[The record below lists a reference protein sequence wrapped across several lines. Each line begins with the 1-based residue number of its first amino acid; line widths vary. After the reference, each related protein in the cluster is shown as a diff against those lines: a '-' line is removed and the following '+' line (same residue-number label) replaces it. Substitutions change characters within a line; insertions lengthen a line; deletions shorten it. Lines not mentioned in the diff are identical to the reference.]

1 MHLLLTDRL
10 TCPRCGPGFG
20 LILLAQKLVDRRVL
34 AGALGCPNCRDR
46 FPIEDGFA
54 DLRPPPRTPLPDAP
68 TAPVCS
74 VEATDRLAALLGVA
88 QGPGHIGLV
97 GNLAAHAD
105 GLADRIADIEVVAID
120 PAARAVAEREGVSR
134 MTTGP
139 ELPFHPWTFRALALP
154 GLAAPLEK
162 VATLVGRGGRLVVE
176 RPEPGATEEAER
188 LGFRVLIHQP
198 DWLVAL
204 KQTG

>member
-20 LILLAQKLVDRRVL
+20 LILLAQKLVERRVL
-34 AGALGCPNCRDR
+34 AGALGCSNCRDR

-68 TAPVCS
+68 PPAECPP
-74 VEATDRLAALLGVA
+74 EATTRLAALLGVVR
-88 QGPGHIGLV
+88 GPGHVGLV
-97 GNLAAHAD
+97 GHLVAHA
-105 GLADRIADIEVVAID
+105 GPLADLITDVEVVAVD
-120 PAARAVAEREGVSR
+120 AAARAATERDGVSR
-134 MTTGP
+134 LVSGP

-154 GLAAPLEK
+154 GLAASIAD
-162 VATLVGRGGRLVVE
+162 VANLVGRGGRLVVE

-188 LGFRVLIHQP
+188 LGYRVLAHDA

-204 KQTG
+204 KETG